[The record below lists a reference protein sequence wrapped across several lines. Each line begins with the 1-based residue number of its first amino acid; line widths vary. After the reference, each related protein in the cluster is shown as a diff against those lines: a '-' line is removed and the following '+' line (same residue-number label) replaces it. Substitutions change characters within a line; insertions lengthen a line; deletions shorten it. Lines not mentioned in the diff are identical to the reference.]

1 MKRVLI
7 LLAFAFCF
15 LCADAQIDKKKAFFL
30 LNQSSGQSVDSDYQA
45 VLDRATTLGYTLP
58 SAGQQVK
65 QNQLVVDLKAAGVWS
80 LLDVFYV
87 FATDGNNNFATL
99 NWKAPLSYKIT
110 ITGTVTFTA
119 DQGFNGNGTTG
130 YLATGFNPSTNGVN
144 LVLNS
149 SSIGAYIY
157 NHVTEN
163 RYDAGVAPSFVGS
176 SPLLYLRGDDGFSSY
191 TYAVNQAPSATG
203 GNGGNSVGFWMAQRK
218 DASNVYMF
226 KNGAQVD
233 TDADAS
239 TAVPNGQMYV
249 LCLNNGG
256 TPNFFSTKKL
266 SMFFMGA
273 SLNGLESAFYT
284 AWNTYRTSL

>member
-99 NWKAPLSYKIT
+99 NWKAPSSFKLT
-110 ITGTVTFTA
+110 ITGGVTFTA
-119 DQGFNGNGTTG
+119 DQGFNSNGTTG
-130 YLATGFNPSTNGVN
+130 YLATGWNPSTNGVN
-144 LVLNS
+144 LTLNS
-149 SSIGAYIY
+149 ASIATYIY

-163 RYDAGVAPSFVGS
+163 KYDLGTAPNFTGS
-176 SPLLYLRGDDGFSSY
+176 GPWLYFRADDGFGSTIAS
-191 TYAVNQAPSATG
+191 VNAGSTSVTA
-203 GNGGNSVGFWMAQRK
+203 NGGNSVGFWMSQRK
-218 DASNVYMF
+218 DATNNYIF

-233 TDADAS
+233 VEADAS
-239 TAVPNGQMYV
+239 TSVANAELFLLCVRNG
-249 LCLNNGG
+249 
-256 TPNFFSTKKL
+256 TAPSFFSTKKL
-266 SMFFMGA
+266 SMFSAGA